1 MAAVVWRFETMK
13 MTVLGSGSSGNC
25 YLLDDGKEI
34 LIIEAGVPFA
44 EVKEAIDFQT
54 SRIVGVL
61 SSHSHMDHRKYLH
74 EYEEAGIP
82 VVKRNQ
88 IVTLDYSYVAADD
101 RYSFGNYK
109 VMAFPCVHDVP
120 CYGYVIFHMKMGRLV
135 FVTDTEYIKYR
146 FPSVNH
152 IMVEANYAQDI
163 IDENVNDGVI
173 PESLRKRIMKSHT
186 SLETAKG
193 IVKANKNPML
203 RNVVLL
209 HLSGH
214 NSDRKRFVSEVQ
226 EIAGEYCKVE
236 AATKGMV
243 INFDLCPF

>member
-1 MAAVVWRFETMK
+1 MK

-34 LIIEAGVPFA
+34 LVIEAGIPFE
-44 EVKEAIDFQT
+44 EVKKAIDYQV

-82 VVKRNQ
+82 VVKGNQ
-88 IVTLDYSYVAADD
+88 MVTLDCSYIKADN

-135 FVTDTEYIKYR
+135 FVTDTEYVKYR
-146 FPSVNH
+146 FSNVHH

-163 IDENVNDGVI
+163 IDENVNNGII

-214 NSDRKRFVSEVQ
+214 NSDCKRFVAEMK
-226 EIAGEYCKVE
+226 EIAGEYCNVD
-236 AATKGMV
+236 AAKKGMV
-243 INFDLCPF
+243 FDFSLCPF